1 MRKLIMADIHRMLH
15 RKVFYICAVILMVIL
30 LFVGISDQDASSN
43 MTKANLFATYVGGML
58 ASLPVFIGLFGDDMK
73 SGSTQCAIGRG
84 MPRYKVVFA
93 KFLDGFILIA
103 IMFVLAWLFL
113 RGKFELF
120 DIILTD
126 RQQTQFAVSMGF
138 TAVKT
143 AGCLAFSLP
152 FIYFSL
158 NASIGMLADM
168 LFIFAVP
175 QLLKA
180 AQGLLHIGLYDWS
193 FTGLME
199 RAEALIAIG
208 KFGWQA
214 VPAVVIFV
222 GGALAAAAAIFSG
235 KEMEF

>member
-1 MRKLIMADIHRMLH
+1 MADLHRMLH
-15 RKVFYICAVILMVIL
+15 RKVFYICAIVFLFVL
-30 LFVGISDQDASSN
+30 FFVGISDQDASSN
-43 MTKANLFATYVGGML
+43 MTKANLFASYIGGML
-58 ASLPVFIGLFGDDMK
+58 ASLPIFIGLFGDDMK

-84 MPRYKVVFA
+84 MSRYKVVCA

-103 IMFVLAWLFL
+103 MMFVLAWLFL

-120 DIILTD
+120 DIMLTD
-126 RQQTQFAVSMGF
+126 RQQSQFMVSMAF

-152 FIYFSL
+152 FLYFSL

-168 LFIFAVP
+168 VFIFLVP
-175 QLLKA
+175 QLLKG
-180 AQGLLHIGLYDWS
+180 AQGLLHIGVYDLS

-199 RAEALIAIG
+199 RAEALIAVG
-208 KFGWQA
+208 RFGWQI
-214 VPAVVIFV
+214 VPAIVIFI
-222 GGALAAAAAIFSG
+222 GGALTAAAAIFSG